1 MLPHAPHEVC
11 FLRAFPS
18 PGLHTLPGSASP
30 AHALPLPVPPDSSP
44 PLEGYDRS
52 WLGGNKAQMHGLFGG
67 VSRETPQ
74 PQVW

>member
-1 MLPHAPHEVC
+1 MLPHTPPEVC

-30 AHALPLPVPPDSSP
+30 AHALPLPVPPDNSA
-44 PLEGYDRS
+44 PLGGCDRS
-52 WLGGNKAQMHGLFGG
+52 CLGGSKMHVHGLFGG